1 HPRASL
7 RRSMGGCM
15 SKESKGFREVRSES
29 RAESRNDAGSDSGA
43 ETQAGAQAEIRE
55 ESPGSVFEGSA
66 HVLRGLEQ
74 QLTYWEVLDGH
85 EDAKKEM
92 VGGLRVA
99 SRALREALKRAKAAE
114 HADH

>member
-1 HPRASL
+1 
-7 RRSMGGCM
+7 M

-29 RAESRNDAGSDSGA
+29 RNGSGSDAGA
-43 ETQAGAQAEIRE
+43 ETRTEAKAGVRE
-55 ESPGSVFEGSA
+55 EGAENVFEGSA

-85 EDAKKEM
+85 EGAKKEM
-92 VGGLRVA
+92 VGVLRVA

-114 HADH
+114 HEDH